1 MNNKEEDPHGGFIV
15 DSVLKS
21 LGINENQVEKAK
33 KIIDMIEIDD
43 DEIRIDI
50 GDNINIKIKK
60 N

>member
-1 MNNKEEDPHGGFIV
+1 MNNKEEDRHGGFIV